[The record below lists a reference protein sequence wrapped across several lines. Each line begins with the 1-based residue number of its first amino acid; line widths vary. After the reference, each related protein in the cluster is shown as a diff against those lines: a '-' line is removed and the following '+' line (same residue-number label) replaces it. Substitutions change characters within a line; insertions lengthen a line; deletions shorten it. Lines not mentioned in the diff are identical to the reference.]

1 MAIIN
6 VSKILNY
13 QNQKFNKIYYLTL
26 HYDKNYRMM
35 KYQIYRKKTISPPME
50 NVPSSPPNKFIVKS
64 ILCLIMIAK

>member
-35 KYQIYRKKTISPPME
+35 KYQIYRKKKFTTNRKCPP
-50 NVPSSPPNKFIVKS
+50 PLPPPTS
-64 ILCLIMIAK
+64 LL

>member
-35 KYQIYRKKTISPPME
+35 KYQIYRKKKKFTTNRKCPP
-50 NVPSSPPNKFIVKS
+50 PLPLPTS
-64 ILCLIMIAK
+64 LL